1 MLQIEDE
8 GFASWR
14 TPSTWQV
21 CHIQP
26 ICALTLGYVLRTL
39 VSAGAWQSRFV
50 SRASPTA
57 RYRTWLCGRGSQA
70 GGPASEFGR
79 DGGPRAR
86 TYSRTCSLRRATS
99 APNRRERTLRR
110 GDAER
115 PREHPTTCTDTARR
129 FSCARRQPAS

>member
-79 DGGPRAR
+79 DGGPRRRPTVAR
-86 TYSRTCSLRRATS
+86 ELCDAAMRSG
-99 APNRRERTLRR
+99 RESIRQHAQTLRGAFLVR
-110 GDAER
+110 GSSLLHGA
-115 PREHPTTCTDTARR
+115 AVG
-129 FSCARRQPAS
+129 